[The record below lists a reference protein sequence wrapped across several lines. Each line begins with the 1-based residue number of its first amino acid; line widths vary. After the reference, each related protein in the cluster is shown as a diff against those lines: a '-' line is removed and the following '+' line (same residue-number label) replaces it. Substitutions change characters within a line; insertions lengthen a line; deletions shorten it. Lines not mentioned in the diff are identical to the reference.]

1 MNQREG
7 GRVAELGKTRKK
19 TDGSKAK
26 GIKSAGVGAAVL
38 TALSA
43 SRTPLH
49 LRDVAR
55 AAGMA
60 SSNAYRYLVS
70 FSQAGFVRQ
79 NDDGRYDLGPAA
91 IELGLAAL
99 SRIDG
104 LTIADRS
111 LTDLTESTGLDG
123 HVSVFGTAGS
133 TVVRWHGRPKEIA
146 LRVNEGT
153 ILPLLTSATGRL
165 FAVHMPQSR
174 VEPLLA
180 EELDRLSAER
190 QLRPK
195 QLREQFEQE
204 RATILKTG
212 ISIASQERRRGID
225 AIAAP
230 ILDRSRH
237 IAFSITLIGMS
248 GSFDMS
254 LEGVPARHLRAACQ
268 AASRLLGYKAD

>member
-1 MNQREG
+1 MS
-7 GRVAELGKTRKK
+7 GKPRAA
-19 TDGSKAK
+19 KAQ

-43 SRTPLH
+43 SRTPLP

-55 AAGMA
+55 LAGMA

-70 FSQAGFVRQ
+70 LSQAGFVRQ

-104 LTIADRS
+104 LALADRS
-111 LTDLTESTGLDG
+111 LAELTESTGLDG
-123 HVSVFGTAGS
+123 HICVFGTAGP

-153 ILPLLTSATGRL
+153 VLPLLTSATGRL
-165 FAVHMPQSR
+165 FAVHMPQGR

-180 EELDRLSAER
+180 DELDRLATEM

-195 QLREQFEQE
+195 QLRERLEQE
-204 RATILKTG
+204 RAAIQKAG
-212 ISIASQERRRGID
+212 VSVSSQEQRRGID
-225 AIAAP
+225 AVAGP
-230 ILDRSRH
+230 VLDRSRH
-237 IAFSITLIGMS
+237 IAFSITLLGMS
-248 GSFDMS
+248 GSFDIS
-254 LEGVPARHLRAACQ
+254 ADGQPAQHLRAACE
-268 AASRLLGYKAD
+268 AVSRLLGYTKS